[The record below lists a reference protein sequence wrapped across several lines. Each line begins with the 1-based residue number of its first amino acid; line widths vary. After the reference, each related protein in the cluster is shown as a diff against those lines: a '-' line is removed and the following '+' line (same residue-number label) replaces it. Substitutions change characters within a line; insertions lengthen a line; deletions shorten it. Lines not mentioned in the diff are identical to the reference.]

1 MPSEPGSN
9 HGRHNGHGA
18 GRPDSVRRFAPD
30 SGTPQSSLQA
40 PQENLVAWMF
50 ALPFVLIFGV
60 FMLMPLL
67 SSFVM
72 SFTDFTSK
80 DVRNPFGVGF
90 VGLDQFAELFANQ
103 QFLRSLLN
111 TGYFVIVGIPLTMAA
126 GLALAV
132 ALNNG
137 ITRFRSAFRV
147 GFYTP
152 VVTSIVAIAVVW
164 RFILQPDGLLN
175 LVLGWVGIAGPDWLN
190 STEWSM
196 PAMILMAVWRN
207 MGTLMIIFLAGL
219 QNVPTEVLE
228 AAQVDGANAWQ
239 RFFTVTLP
247 ILRPTLLLGAVLLS
261 VGFLQFFEE
270 PFVMTKGG
278 PLDSTLSVSYFTFN
292 QFGFGKYGL
301 ASAASYVLFIAIAL
315 LSLIQ
320 FRALRSKD

>member
-1 MPSEPGSN
+1 M
-9 HGRHNGHGA
+9 
-18 GRPDSVRRFAPD
+18 
-30 SGTPQSSLQA
+30 
-40 PQENLVAWMF
+40 
-50 ALPFVLIFGV
+50 
-60 FMLMPLL
+60 
-67 SSFVM
+67 
-72 SFTDFTSK
+72 
-80 DVRNPFGVGF
+80 
-90 VGLDQFAELFANQ
+90 
-103 QFLRSLLN
+103 LN
-111 TGYFVIVGIPLTMAA
+111 TGYFVVVGIPLTMAA
-126 GLALAV
+126 GLVLAV

-270 PFVMTKGG
+270 PFVMTRGG

-320 FRALRSKD
+320 FRTLRSKD

>member
-1 MPSEPGSN
+1 MVSTETRRAGSF
-9 HGRHNGHGA
+9 RA
-18 GRPDSVRRFAPD
+18 VRPPRAPERLGPAARRRRQSVI
-30 SGTPQSSLQA
+30 
-40 PQENLVAWMF
+40 AWLF
-50 ALPFVLIFGV
+50 ALPFVLIFGF
-60 FMLMPLL
+60 FMLVPLF

-80 DVRNPFGVGF
+80 DVRNPLGVGF
-90 VGLDQFAELFANQ
+90 VGLDQFAELFGNE

-111 TGYFVIVGIPLTMAA
+111 TGYFVVVGIPLTMAV

-152 VVTSIVAIAVVW
+152 VVTSIVAVAVVW

-175 LVLGWVGIAGPDWLN
+175 LILGWGGIAGPDWLN

-196 PAMILMAVWRN
+196 PAMIMMAVWRN

-219 QNVPTEVLE
+219 QNVPVDVLE

-239 RFFTVTLP
+239 RFVRITLP

-292 QFGFGKYGL
+292 QFGYGKYGL
-301 ASAASYVLFIAIAL
+301 ASAASYVLFVVIAL

>member
-1 MPSEPGSN
+1 MVTSETRRADSLLAVRPPS
-9 HGRHNGHGA
+9 
-18 GRPDSVRRFAPD
+18 APD
-30 SGTPQSSLQA
+30 RRGPAAKRRHQS
-40 PQENLVAWMF
+40 LVAWLF
-50 ALPFVLIFGV
+50 ALPFVLIFGF
-60 FMLMPLL
+60 FMLVPLI

-80 DVRNPFGVGF
+80 DVRNPLAVGF
-90 VGLDQFAELFANQ
+90 VGLDQFAELFGNP
-103 QFLRSLLN
+103 QFLRSMLN
-111 TGYFVIVGIPLTMAA
+111 TGYFVVVGIPLTMAV

-152 VVTSIVAIAVVW
+152 VVTSIVAVAVVW

-175 LVLGWVGIAGPDWLN
+175 LILGWVGIAGPDWLN

-239 RFFTVTLP
+239 RFVRVTLP
-247 ILRPTLLLGAVLLS
+247 ILRPTLLLGAVMLS

-292 QFGFGKYGL
+292 QFGYGKYGL
-301 ASAASYVLFIAIAL
+301 ASAASYVLFVAIAL

-320 FRALRSKD
+320 FRSLRSKD